1 MPHADTEVQL
11 AKQPATALFAGQIAA
26 PYPHL
31 RPLPHWEKSGRQAG
45 LSVRSSAALASRL
58 RAAWER
64 LNPALPPEAITAAV
78 DGLTHDRS
86 AMSLFSGRV
95 NLKTN

>member
-58 RAAWER
+58 RAARER
-64 LNPALPPEAITAAV
+64 LNPSPPEAITVAV
-78 DGLTHDRS
+78 DESHHDRS